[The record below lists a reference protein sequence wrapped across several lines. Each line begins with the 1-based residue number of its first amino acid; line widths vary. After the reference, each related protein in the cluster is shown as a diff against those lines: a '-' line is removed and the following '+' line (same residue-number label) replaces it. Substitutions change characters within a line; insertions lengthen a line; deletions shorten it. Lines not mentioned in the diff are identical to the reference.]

1 VTDPADAFAD
11 LMGRDDEE
19 IELDRAALLFAAPEY
34 PDLDVDA
41 SLRSLDR
48 FADLLR
54 PRLAGVRPPAAVIGI
69 FADFLHGELGF
80 HGNPDAYYDPRN
92 SYLNEVLQRR
102 LGIPI
107 TLSAMYLAL
116 GRRLGLPFEGVG
128 MPGHFLVRYS
138 DPHRPLLVDPFA
150 DGAILSD
157 ADCEIRLR
165 GLYGPRVNL
174 SPAMLEPVSVRAILF
189 RMLTN
194 LKAIY
199 VREQDWPRAVR
210 TIDQLLLVRPGASS
224 EYRDRGNAHLR
235 TGDFRRARADFEH
248 YLLYA
253 LDRDDE
259 PSVREQLALIDRL
272 ESMRN

>member
-1 VTDPADAFAD
+1 MTDPADAFAE
-11 LMGRDDEE
+11 LMGRDDDE
-19 IELDRAALLFAAPEY
+19 IELDRAALLFASAEY
-34 PDLDVDA
+34 PDLDVEA

-48 FADLLR
+48 FANLLR
-54 PRLAGVRPPAAVIGI
+54 PRLAGVRPPAAVAGI

-80 HGNPDAYYDPRN
+80 RGNPDAYYDPRN
-92 SYLNEVLQRR
+92 SYVNEVILRR

-107 TLSAMYLAL
+107 TLAAMYLVL

-138 DPHRPLLVDPFA
+138 DPQHPLLVDPFA

-157 ADCEIRLR
+157 ADCENRLR
-165 GLYGPRVNL
+165 GLFGPRAHL

-199 VREQDWPRAVR
+199 LQEQDWPRAVR

-235 TGDFRRARADFEH
+235 TGDLRRARADFEH

-253 LDRDDE
+253 LDINDE
-259 PSVREQLALIDRL
+259 PSVREQLALIERL